1 MILCFDIGGARI
13 KAGLARGGRL
23 EFLGA
28 VATPASDFA
37 AFVEAMRGFVM
48 GGLRGVAVSVA
59 GVVDPASGRI
69 KVANISCLDG
79 REVAADLA
87 RALGLPVLVLND
99 ADCFALAEA
108 RQGAG
113 RGHRSVFGI
122 ILGSGVGGGL
132 VIDGRLVTGAGGF
145 AGEWGHGSVIQQPRF
160 ACACGQ
166 MGCVDTVGGA
176 RGLERLHRHLC
187 GDALG
192 AEAIVAGWQAGFGAE
207 VATVALWL
215 DLVSGPLAMV
225 LNVVGASVVPVG
237 GGLANAPALIAALD
251 KAVRAQLLRAST
263 GPLLVVAQVSADAG
277 LVGAAV
283 AGEAAFG

>member
-1 MILCFDIGGARI
+1 M
-13 KAGLARGGRL
+13 
-23 EFLGA
+23 
-28 VATPASDFA
+28 
-37 AFVEAMRGFVM
+37 
-48 GGLRGVAVSVA
+48 
-59 GVVDPASGRI
+59 
-69 KVANISCLDG
+69 
-79 REVAADLA
+79 
-87 RALGLPVLVLND
+87 
-99 ADCFALAEA
+99 
-108 RQGAG
+108 
-113 RGHRSVFGI
+113 FGI

-132 VIDGRLVTGAGGF
+132 VLDGRLVTGAGGF
-145 AGEWGHGSVIQQPRF
+145 AGEWGHGPVIQAPRF

-166 MGCVDTVGGA
+166 VGCLDTVGGA
-176 RGLERLHRHLC
+176 RGVERLHRHL
-187 GDALG
+187 GGGVLG
-192 AEAIVAGWQAGFGAE
+192 AEAIVAGWQEGVGAE

-251 KAVRAQLLRAST
+251 KAVRARVLRAST